1 MFNEICCQTALI
13 SEKTLTQCTAVGN
26 VLENQMVYSSMIC
39 VSPTVPD
46 MSGEIGHFLPEF
58 LSAQIN
64 QDTHPCLLLCA
75 NTDHWIYVFGYLG
88 IEKQKE
94 QQIM

>member
-1 MFNEICCQTALI
+1 MFNDICCQTALI
-13 SEKTLTQCTAVGN
+13 VDLGENFYTVGN
-26 VLENQMVYSSMIC
+26 VLENQMVYSSIIC
-39 VSPTVPD
+39 VSQTVPD
-46 MSGEIGHFLPEF
+46 KSGEIGHFLPEF